1 MRGVSIVVGR
11 GLLLVLL
18 MLLSGCNRTAQPG
31 AVDAGKDALSRVSEK
46 GPVRMTVRVSPP
58 EPQLSDL
65 VNLEIEVVAPEQ
77 IEIKAPTFGNAVGDF
92 LVRDYH
98 EDSSGASSEAKEQTR
113 KFRYELEPVHSGTHL
128 IRSVVI
134 EFVDHRDSSEEKDKV
149 ATIASDP
156 IEVEVSSML
165 DDQVPDLGQLEGML
179 PPQPLEENQRYWW
192 VWVLLAAAA
201 LLLTAFRF
209 LRRGESRVATE
220 RKRSP
225 EEGARE
231 ALAALLAEDLPGQGL
246 FKDFYVRLTGI
257 VRVYIEETTGLR
269 APEQTT
275 EEFLREMRTRATFS
289 AERSI
294 QLQEFLE
301 AADMVKYAGQQPG
314 SDQIG
319 LSIRRAQE
327 FISSESNALS
337 IRE

>member
-1 MRGVSIVVGR
+1 MRGVSMILGR
-11 GLLLVLL
+11 SLLLLL
-18 MLLSGCNRTAQPG
+18 MLLPGCSRSTQTVG
-31 AVDAGKDALSRVSEK
+31 VDVGKDGISRVSEK

-58 EPQLSDL
+58 EPRLSDL
-65 VNLEIEVVAPEQ
+65 VNLEIEVVGPEQ

-92 LVRDYH
+92 VVRDYH
-98 EDSSGASSEAKEQTR
+98 EDSAGASSESKEQTR
-113 KFRYELEPVHSGTHL
+113 KFRYGLEPVHSGIHL

-134 EFVDHRDSSEEKDKV
+134 EFVDHRDSSEEKDKF

-156 IEVEVSSML
+156 IEVKVSTML

-192 VWVLLAAAA
+192 VWVVLVAIV
-201 LLLTAFRF
+201 LLLTAFEF
-209 LRRGESRVATE
+209 LQRRKSPVATE

-225 EEGARE
+225 EEIASE
-231 ALAALLAEDLPGQGL
+231 SLAALLAQDLPRQGL
-246 FKDFYVRLTGI
+246 FKDFYVRLTGL

-275 EEFLREMRTRATFS
+275 EEFLREMRTRSTFS

-314 SDQIG
+314 SDQVEV
-319 LSIRRAQE
+319 SIRRAQE
-327 FISSESNALS
+327 FISGESNGLS

>member
-1 MRGVSIVVGR
+1 MRGVSIILGR
-11 GLLLVLL
+11 SMLLFL
-18 MLLSGCNRTAQPG
+18 MLLPGCNRSTQSVG
-31 AVDAGKDALSRVSEK
+31 VDVGKDALSRVSEK

-58 EPQLSDL
+58 EPRLSDL

-92 LVRDYH
+92 VVRDYH
-98 EDSSGASSEAKEQTR
+98 EDSSGTSSESNERTR

-165 DDQVPDLGQLEGML
+165 EDQVPDLGQLEGML
-179 PPQPLEENQRYWW
+179 PPQPLEDNQRYWW

-225 EEGARE
+225 EEVARE

-269 APEQTT
+269 ALEQTT
-275 EEFLREMRTRATFS
+275 EEFLREIRTQATFS

-314 SDQIG
+314 SEQIE

-327 FISSESNALS
+327 FISGEPNALS

>member
-1 MRGVSIVVGR
+1 
-11 GLLLVLL
+11 
-18 MLLSGCNRTAQPG
+18 
-31 AVDAGKDALSRVSEK
+31 
-46 GPVRMTVRVSPP
+46 MTVRVSPP
-58 EPQLSDL
+58 EPRLSDL

-98 EDSSGASSEAKEQTR
+98 EDSSGTSSESNERTR

-156 IEVEVSSML
+156 IEVEVSTML

-179 PPQPLEENQRYWW
+179 PPQPLEENHRYWW
-192 VWVLLAAAA
+192 VWGLVLAIA
-201 LLLTAFRF
+201 LLLTAFKF
-209 LRRGESRVATE
+209 LRRRESGVATE

-225 EEGARE
+225 EEIARE
-231 ALAALLAEDLPGQGL
+231 ALVALLAEDLSGQGL

-257 VRVYIEETTGLR
+257 VRVYIEGTTGLR

-275 EEFLREMRTRATFS
+275 EEFLREIRTRATFPP
-289 AERSI
+289 ERSI

-314 SDQIG
+314 SDQIE

-327 FISSESNALS
+327 FISGESNALS

>member
-1 MRGVSIVVGR
+1 MRGVSIILGR
-11 GLLLVLL
+11 S
-18 MLLSGCNRTAQPG
+18 MLLFLMFLPGCNRSTQSVG
-31 AVDAGKDALSRVSEK
+31 VDVGEDVLSRVSEK

-58 EPQLSDL
+58 EPRLSDL

-92 LVRDYH
+92 VVRDYH
-98 EDSSGASSEAKEQTR
+98 EDSSGASSESKEQTR
-113 KFRYELEPVHSGTHL
+113 KFRYELEPVHSGIHL

-134 EFVDHRDSSEEKDKV
+134 EFVDHRDSSEEKGKI

-156 IEVEVSSML
+156 IEVKVSTML
-165 DDQVPDLGQLEGML
+165 EDEVPDLGQLEDML
-179 PPQPLEENQRYWW
+179 PPQPLEQNQRYWW
-192 VWVLLAAAA
+192 VWAFLVAAA
-201 LLLTAFRF
+201 LLFIAFRF
-209 LRRGESRVATE
+209 FRGRESRVATE

-225 EEGARE
+225 EEIASE
-231 ALAALLAEDLPGQGL
+231 ALVALLAMDLPRQGL

-257 VRVYIEETTGLR
+257 VRVYIEETTGLK

-314 SDQIG
+314 SDQIE
-319 LSIRRAQE
+319 LSIRRAQD
-327 FISSESNALS
+327 FVSGESNALS

>member
-1 MRGVSIVVGR
+1 MRGVSVIFGR
-11 GLLLVLL
+11 SLLLLL
-18 MLLSGCNRTAQPG
+18 LLLSGCSRSTPTVG
-31 AVDAGKDALSRVSEK
+31 VDVGKDALSRVAEK

-58 EPQLSDL
+58 EPRLSDL

-98 EDSSGASSEAKEQTR
+98 EDLSGTSSESNERTR

-128 IRSVVI
+128 IKSIVI
-134 EFVDHRDSSEEKDKV
+134 EFVDHRDLSEEKGKV

-156 IEVEVSSML
+156 IEVKVSTML
-165 DDQVPDLGQLEGML
+165 DNQVPDLGQLEDML
-179 PPQPLEENQRYWW
+179 PPQPLEQDQRYWW
-192 VWVLLAAAA
+192 VWGLLLAIA
-201 LLLTAFRF
+201 LLLTTFRF
-209 LRRGESRVATE
+209 LRRRESRVATE

-225 EEGARE
+225 EEVARE
-231 ALAALLAEDLPGQGL
+231 ALGALLAMDLPGRGL

-314 SDQIG
+314 SDQIE

-327 FISSESNALS
+327 FISGESNALS

>member
-1 MRGVSIVVGR
+1 MRGVSMILGR
-11 GLLLVLL
+11 SLLLLL
-18 MLLSGCNRTAQPG
+18 LLLSGCSRSTP
-31 AVDAGKDALSRVSEK
+31 AVGVDVGKDVISRVSEK
-46 GPVRMTVRVSPP
+46 GPVRMTVRVSPA
-58 EPQLSDL
+58 EPRLSDL

-98 EDSSGASSEAKEQTR
+98 EDSSGASSESKEQTR

-134 EFVDHRDSSEEKDKV
+134 EFVDRRDSSEEKDKV

-156 IEVEVSSML
+156 IDVKVSSML
-165 DDQVPDLGQLEGML
+165 DDKVPDLGQLEGML

-192 VWVLLAAAA
+192 VWGLVLAIA
-201 LLLTAFRF
+201 LLLTTFRV
-209 LRRGESRVATE
+209 LRRRESAAAIE

-225 EEGARE
+225 EELASE
-231 ALAALLAEDLPGQGL
+231 ALAALLAEDLPGKGL

-314 SDQIG
+314 SDQIE

-327 FISSESNALS
+327 FISGESNGLN
-337 IRE
+337 IRD

>member
-1 MRGVSIVVGR
+1 MRGVSVILGR
-11 GLLLVLL
+11 TLLLFLL
-18 MLLSGCNRTAQPG
+18 LFTGCSRSMPTVG
-31 AVDAGKDALSRVSEK
+31 IDVEKDALSRVSEK
-46 GPVRMTVRVSPP
+46 GPVQMKVRLSPP
-58 EPQLSDL
+58 EPRLSDL

-98 EDSSGASSEAKEQTR
+98 EDSSGASSESNERTR

-156 IEVEVSSML
+156 IEVKVSTML

-192 VWVLLAAAA
+192 VWVLLVAAA
-201 LLLTAFRF
+201 LLFTAFRF
-209 LRRGESRVATE
+209 LRRRESRVATE

-225 EEGARE
+225 EEIARE
-231 ALAALLAEDLPGQGL
+231 ALAALLAVDLPQKGL

-289 AERSI
+289 AVRSI

-314 SDQIG
+314 SDQIE

-327 FISSESNALS
+327 FISGESHALS

>member
-1 MRGVSIVVGR
+1 MRGVSMILGR
-11 GLLLVLL
+11 SLLLLL
-18 MLLSGCNRTAQPG
+18 MLLPGCSRSTQTVG
-31 AVDAGKDALSRVSEK
+31 VDVGKDALSRVSEK

-58 EPQLSDL
+58 EPRLSDL

-98 EDSSGASSEAKEQTR
+98 EDSSGASSEAKERTR

-156 IEVEVSSML
+156 IEVKVSTML

-192 VWVLLAAAA
+192 VWVVLVAIV
-201 LLLTAFRF
+201 LLLTAFKF
-209 LRRGESRVATE
+209 LQRRKSPVATE

-225 EEGARE
+225 EEIASE
-231 ALAALLAEDLPGQGL
+231 SLAALLAQDLPGQGL
-246 FKDFYVRLTGI
+246 FKDFYVRLTGL

-275 EEFLREMRTRATFS
+275 EEFLREMRTRSTFS

-314 SDQIG
+314 SDQVE

-327 FISSESNALS
+327 FISGESNGLS

>member
-1 MRGVSIVVGR
+1 MRGVSMILGR
-11 GLLLVLL
+11 SLLLLL
-18 MLLSGCNRTAQPG
+18 MLLPGCSRSTQTVG
-31 AVDAGKDALSRVSEK
+31 VDVGKDGISRVSEK

-58 EPQLSDL
+58 EPRLSDL

-92 LVRDYH
+92 VVRDYH
-98 EDSSGASSEAKEQTR
+98 EDSAGASSESKEQTR
-113 KFRYELEPVHSGTHL
+113 KFRYELEPVHSGIHL

-156 IEVEVSSML
+156 IEVKVSTML

-192 VWVLLAAAA
+192 VWVVLVAIV
-201 LLLTAFRF
+201 LLLTAFKF
-209 LRRGESRVATE
+209 LQRRKSPVATE

-225 EEGARE
+225 EEIASE
-231 ALAALLAEDLPGQGL
+231 SLAALLAQDLPRQGL

-275 EEFLREMRTRATFS
+275 EEFLREMRTRSTFS

-314 SDQIG
+314 SDQVEV
-319 LSIRRAQE
+319 SIRRAQE
-327 FISSESNALS
+327 FISGESNGLS

>member
-1 MRGVSIVVGR
+1 MRGVSMILGR
-11 GLLLVLL
+11 SLLLLL
-18 MLLSGCNRTAQPG
+18 TFLSGCSRSTPTVG
-31 AVDAGKDALSRVSEK
+31 VDATKDVISRVSEK
-46 GPVRMTVRVSPP
+46 GPVQMTVRVSPA
-58 EPQLSDL
+58 EPRLSDL

-77 IEIKAPTFGNAVGDF
+77 IEVKAPTFGNAVGDF

-98 EDSSGASSEAKEQTR
+98 EDSSEASSESKEQTR

-156 IEVEVSSML
+156 IEVKVSSML
-165 DDQVPDLGQLEGML
+165 DDQVPDLGQLEEML
-179 PPQPLEENQRYWW
+179 PPQPLEENHRYWW
-192 VWVLLAAAA
+192 VWVLLLAAA
-201 LLLTAFRF
+201 LLLTAFRS
-209 LRRGESRVATE
+209 LRRRESRVATE
-220 RKRSP
+220 RKRTP
-225 EEGARE
+225 EEIARE
-231 ALAALLAEDLPGQGL
+231 ALVALLAEDLPGQGL

-257 VRVYIEETTGLR
+257 VRVYIEGTTGLR

-289 AERSI
+289 AVRSI

-314 SDQIG
+314 SDQIE

-327 FISSESNALS
+327 FISGESNALS

>member
-1 MRGVSIVVGR
+1 MRGVSMILGR
-11 GLLLVLL
+11 SLLLLL
-18 MLLSGCNRTAQPG
+18 MLLPGCSRSTQTVG
-31 AVDAGKDALSRVSEK
+31 VDVGKDGISRVSEK

-58 EPQLSDL
+58 EPRLSDL

-92 LVRDYH
+92 VVRDYH
-98 EDSSGASSEAKEQTR
+98 EDSAGASSESKEQTR
-113 KFRYELEPVHSGTHL
+113 KFRYELEPVHSGIHL

-156 IEVEVSSML
+156 IEVKVSTML

-192 VWVLLAAAA
+192 VWVVLVAIV
-201 LLLTAFRF
+201 LLLTAFKF
-209 LRRGESRVATE
+209 LQRRKSPVATE

-225 EEGARE
+225 EEIASE
-231 ALAALLAEDLPGQGL
+231 SLAALLAQDLPGQGL

-275 EEFLREMRTRATFS
+275 EEFLREMRTRSTFS

-314 SDQIG
+314 SDQVEV
-319 LSIRRAQE
+319 SIRRAQE
-327 FISSESNALS
+327 FISGESNGLS

>member
-1 MRGVSIVVGR
+1 MRGVSMTLGR
-11 GLLLVLL
+11 SLLLLL
-18 MLLSGCNRTAQPG
+18 LLLSGCSRATPTVG
-31 AVDAGKDALSRVSEK
+31 VDVGKDALSHVSEK

-58 EPQLSDL
+58 EPRLSDL

-98 EDSSGASSEAKEQTR
+98 EDSSETSSEAKEQTR
-113 KFRYELEPVHSGTHL
+113 KFHYELEPVHSGTHL

-134 EFVDHRDSSEEKDKV
+134 EFVDRRDSSEEKDKV

-156 IEVEVSSML
+156 IEVKVSSML
-165 DDQVPDLGQLEGML
+165 DDQVPDLGQLEDML
-179 PPQPLEENQRYWW
+179 PPQPLEENYRYWW
-192 VWVLLAAAA
+192 VWGLLLAIA
-201 LLLTAFRF
+201 LLLTAFR
-209 LRRGESRVATE
+209 LLKRRESRVASE

-225 EEGARE
+225 DEIASE
-231 ALAALLAEDLPGQGL
+231 ALAALLGEDLPGQGL

-257 VRVYIEETTGLR
+257 VRVYIEGTTGLR

-275 EEFLREMRTRATFS
+275 EEFLREMRTRATFPL
-289 AERSI
+289 ERSN
-294 QLQEFLE
+294 QLREFLE

-314 SDQIG
+314 SDQIE

-327 FISSESNALS
+327 FISGESTALNA
-337 IRE
+337 RE

>member
-1 MRGVSIVVGR
+1 
-11 GLLLVLL
+11 
-18 MLLSGCNRTAQPG
+18 
-31 AVDAGKDALSRVSEK
+31 
-46 GPVRMTVRVSPP
+46 
-58 EPQLSDL
+58 
-65 VNLEIEVVAPEQ
+65 
-77 IEIKAPTFGNAVGDF
+77 
-92 LVRDYH
+92 
-98 EDSSGASSEAKEQTR
+98 
-113 KFRYELEPVHSGTHL
+113 
-128 IRSVVI
+128 VI
-134 EFVDHRDSSEEKDKV
+134 EFVDHRDSSEEKGKV

-156 IEVEVSSML
+156 IEVKVSTML
-165 DDQVPDLGQLEGML
+165 DNQVPDLGQLEDML
-179 PPQPLEENQRYWW
+179 PPQPLEHDQRYWW
-192 VWVLLAAAA
+192 VWGLLLAIA
-201 LLLTAFRF
+201 LLLTTFRF
-209 LRRGESRVATE
+209 LRRRESRVATE

-225 EEGARE
+225 EEVARE
-231 ALAALLAEDLPGQGL
+231 ALGALLAMDLPGRGL

-314 SDQIG
+314 SDQIQ

-327 FISSESNALS
+327 FISGESNALS

>member
-1 MRGVSIVVGR
+1 M
-11 GLLLVLL
+11 LLFL
-18 MLLSGCNRTAQPG
+18 MLLPGCNRSTQSVG
-31 AVDAGKDALSRVSEK
+31 VDVGKDALSRVSEK

-58 EPQLSDL
+58 EPRLSDL

-92 LVRDYH
+92 VVRDYH
-98 EDSSGASSEAKEQTR
+98 EDSSGTSSESNERTR

-165 DDQVPDLGQLEGML
+165 EDQVPDLGQLEGML
-179 PPQPLEENQRYWW
+179 PPQPLEDNQRYWW

-225 EEGARE
+225 EEVARE

-269 APEQTT
+269 ALEQTT
-275 EEFLREMRTRATFS
+275 EEFLREIRTQATFS

-314 SDQIG
+314 SEQIE

-327 FISSESNALS
+327 FISGEPNALS

>member
-1 MRGVSIVVGR
+1 MRGVSVIFGR
-11 GLLLVLL
+11 SLLLLL
-18 MLLSGCNRTAQPG
+18 LLLSGCSRSTPTVG
-31 AVDAGKDALSRVSEK
+31 VDVGKDALSRVAEK

-58 EPQLSDL
+58 EPRLSDL

-92 LVRDYH
+92 VVRDYH
-98 EDSSGASSEAKEQTR
+98 EDSFGTSSESQERTR

-128 IRSVVI
+128 IRSIVI

-149 ATIASDP
+149 TTIASDP
-156 IEVEVSSML
+156 IEVKVSSML

-192 VWVLLAAAA
+192 VWGLLLAIA
-201 LLLTAFRF
+201 LLFTAFRF
-209 LRRGESRVATE
+209 FRRRESWVATE

-225 EEGARE
+225 EEIARE

-314 SDQIG
+314 SDQIE

-327 FISSESNALS
+327 FISGESNALS

>member
-1 MRGVSIVVGR
+1 MRESRILLSQN
-11 GLLLVLL
+11 LLLFLL
-18 MLLSGCNRTAQPG
+18 LLFGCSGSTQP
-31 AVDAGKDALSRVSEK
+31 VDVSVEKQVLSRVSEK

-58 EPQLSDL
+58 EPRLSDL
-65 VNLEIEVVAPEQ
+65 VNFEIEVVAPEQ
-77 IEIKAPTFGNAVGDF
+77 IEIKAPTFANAVGDF
-92 LVRDYH
+92 VVRDYH
-98 EDSSGASSEAKEQTR
+98 EDSSGTASESKERTR

-128 IRSVVI
+128 IRSIVI

-156 IEVEVSSML
+156 IEVKVSSML

-179 PPQPLEENQRYWW
+179 PPQPLEENHRYWW
-192 VWVLLAAAA
+192 VCGLLLSIVLL
-201 LLLTAFRF
+201 LLAFRF
-209 LRRGESRVATE
+209 LRRREPRLANE

-225 EEGARE
+225 EEIARE
-231 ALAALLAEDLPGQGL
+231 ALVGLLAEDLPRQGL

-257 VRVYIEETTGLR
+257 VRVYIEETTGLK

-275 EEFLREMRTRATFS
+275 EEFLREMRTRATFA

-314 SDQIG
+314 NDQIEI
-319 LSIRRAQE
+319 SILRAKE
-327 FISSESNALS
+327 FISGESNALS
-337 IRE
+337 IRD

>member
-1 MRGVSIVVGR
+1 MRGVSVIFGR
-11 GLLLVLL
+11 SLLLLL
-18 MLLSGCNRTAQPG
+18 LLLSGCSRSTPTVG
-31 AVDAGKDALSRVSEK
+31 VDVGKDALSRVAEK

-58 EPQLSDL
+58 EPRLSDL

-98 EDSSGASSEAKEQTR
+98 EDLSGTSSESNERTR

-128 IRSVVI
+128 IKSIVI
-134 EFVDHRDSSEEKDKV
+134 EFVDHRDLSEEKGKV

-156 IEVEVSSML
+156 IEVKVSTML
-165 DDQVPDLGQLEGML
+165 DNQVPDLGQLEDML
-179 PPQPLEENQRYWW
+179 PPQPLEQDQRYWW
-192 VWVLLAAAA
+192 VWGLLLAIA
-201 LLLTAFRF
+201 LLLTTFRF
-209 LRRGESRVATE
+209 LRRRESRVATE

-225 EEGARE
+225 EEVARE
-231 ALAALLAEDLPGQGL
+231 ALGALLAMDLPGRGL

-314 SDQIG
+314 SDQIE

>member
-1 MRGVSIVVGR
+1 MRGVRKIFGR
-11 GLLLVLL
+11 SLLLFLL
-18 MLLSGCNRTAQPG
+18 LLSGCSRSTPTVG
-31 AVDAGKDALSRVSEK
+31 VDVGKDALSRVSEK

-58 EPQLSDL
+58 EPRLSDL

-98 EDSSGASSEAKEQTR
+98 EDSSGTSSESNERTR

-156 IEVEVSSML
+156 IEVEVSTML

-192 VWVLLAAAA
+192 VWGLLLAIA
-201 LLLTAFRF
+201 LLLTSFRF
-209 LRRGESRVATE
+209 LRRRESRVAIE

-225 EEGARE
+225 EEIAGE
-231 ALAALLAEDLPGQGL
+231 ALARLLAEDLHGQGL

-257 VRVYIEETTGLR
+257 VRVYIEGTTGWR

-275 EEFLREMRTRATFS
+275 EEFLREMRTRVTFS

-314 SDQIG
+314 SEQIE
-319 LSIRRAQE
+319 LSILRAQE
-327 FISSESNALS
+327 FISGQSNALS
-337 IRE
+337 VGE

>member
-1 MRGVSIVVGR
+1 MRGVSVIVGR
-11 GLLLVLL
+11 SLLLFLL
-18 MLLSGCNRTAQPG
+18 LLSGCSRSTPTVG
-31 AVDAGKDALSRVSEK
+31 IHAGKDALSRVAEK

-58 EPQLSDL
+58 EPRLSDL

-98 EDSSGASSEAKEQTR
+98 EDSAGASSEIKEQAR
-113 KFRYELEPVHSGTHL
+113 KFRYELEPVHSGIHL
-128 IRSVVI
+128 IRSVLI
-134 EFVDHRDSSEEKDKV
+134 EFVDHRDSSAEKDKV
-149 ATIASDP
+149 ATIASEP
-156 IEVEVSSML
+156 IEVKVSTML
-165 DDQVPDLGQLEGML
+165 DDQIPDLEQLEGML
-179 PPQPLEENQRYWW
+179 PPQPLVESHRYWSIW
-192 VWVLLAAAA
+192 GLFLVIA

-209 LRRGESRVATE
+209 LRRRESAAATE

-225 EEGARE
+225 EEIASE

-257 VRVYIEETTGLR
+257 VRVYIEGTTGLR

-275 EEFLREMRTRATFS
+275 EEFLREMRTRATFPP
-289 AERSI
+289 ERSN

-301 AADMVKYAGQQPG
+301 AADMVKYAGQEPG
-314 SDQIG
+314 SDQIE

-327 FISSESNALS
+327 FISGESNALS

>member
-1 MRGVSIVVGR
+1 MRGVSMILGR
-11 GLLLVLL
+11 SLLLLL
-18 MLLSGCNRTAQPG
+18 LLLSGCRRSTPTVG
-31 AVDAGKDALSRVSEK
+31 VDATKDVISRVSEK

-58 EPQLSDL
+58 EPRLSDL

-92 LVRDYH
+92 VVRDYH
-98 EDSSGASSEAKEQTR
+98 EDSAGASSEAKERTR
-113 KFRYELEPVHSGTHL
+113 KFRYELEPVHSGIHL

-156 IEVEVSSML
+156 IEVKVSTML

-192 VWVLLAAAA
+192 VWGLLVAISLLLAA
-201 LLLTAFRF
+201 FRF
-209 LRRGESRVATE
+209 VRRRASGVATE

-225 EEGARE
+225 EEIASE
-231 ALAALLAEDLPGQGL
+231 SLAALLAQDLPGQGL
-246 FKDFYVRLTGI
+246 FKDFYVRLTGL

-275 EEFLREMRTRATFS
+275 EEFLREMRTRSTFS

-314 SDQIG
+314 SDQVE

-327 FISSESNALS
+327 FISGESNGLS

>member
-18 MLLSGCNRTAQPG
+18 MLLSGCSRSTQTVG
-31 AVDAGKDALSRVSEK
+31 VDVGKDALSRVAEK

-58 EPQLSDL
+58 EPRLSDL

-77 IEIKAPTFGNAVGDF
+77 IEIKVPTFGNAVGDF
-92 LVRDYH
+92 VVRDYH
-98 EDSSGASSEAKEQTR
+98 EDSSGDSSESKERTR
-113 KFRYELEPVHSGTHL
+113 KFRYELEPVHSGIHL

-134 EFVDHRDSSEEKDKV
+134 EFVDHRDSSEEKGKV

-156 IEVEVSSML
+156 IEVKVSSML

-179 PPQPLEENQRYWW
+179 PPQPLEDNQRYWW
-192 VWVLLAAAA
+192 VWCLLAAAA
-201 LLLTAFRF
+201 LLFAAFRF
-209 LRRGESRVATE
+209 LRRRESRVATE

-225 EEGARE
+225 EEVARE
-231 ALAALLAEDLPGQGL
+231 ALGALLAEDLPRRGL

-314 SDQIG
+314 SDQIE

-327 FISSESNALS
+327 FISGESNALS

>member
-1 MRGVSIVVGR
+1 MRGVSVIFGR
-11 GLLLVLL
+11 SLLLLL
-18 MLLSGCNRTAQPG
+18 LLLSGCSRSTPTVG
-31 AVDAGKDALSRVSEK
+31 VDVGKDALSRVAEK

-58 EPQLSDL
+58 EPRLSDL

-98 EDSSGASSEAKEQTR
+98 EDLSGTSSESNERTR

-128 IRSVVI
+128 IKSIVI
-134 EFVDHRDSSEEKDKV
+134 EFVDHRDLSEEKGKV

-156 IEVEVSSML
+156 IEVKVSTML
-165 DDQVPDLGQLEGML
+165 DNQVPDLGQLEDML
-179 PPQPLEENQRYWW
+179 PPQPLEHDQRYWW
-192 VWVLLAAAA
+192 VWGLLLAIA
-201 LLLTAFRF
+201 LLLTTFRF
-209 LRRGESRVATE
+209 LRRRESRVATE

-225 EEGARE
+225 EEVARE
-231 ALAALLAEDLPGQGL
+231 ALGALLAMDLPGRGL

-314 SDQIG
+314 SDQIE

-327 FISSESNALS
+327 FISGESNALS